1 MATSTTNSVAPT
13 HRAAVLGHPIAH
25 SLSPVLHAAAYRALG
40 LDRLGWQY
48 TAVDMTSPAL
58 PDFIDSLGAEWA
70 GLSLTMPL
78 KESVLPLLD
87 EVEPDAAAVRA
98 VNTVV
103 FDGANVFDGAKRR
116 GYNTDITGLV
126 GIVSQAG
133 VTGGTATVLGAGATA
148 RSAVAALARCGVRH
162 VVAVARRREAA
173 QEIVDLAA
181 TFDTS
186 AVVGGWPAND
196 RDLSSD
202 VVINTVAAGAVSSLA
217 PPAAPA
223 LLVDVLYDPWP
234 TPLATVWDKAGGR
247 VIGGLDLLVRQ
258 AVEQVAL
265 MTGRRPDMDAMRTA
279 GLAALDARAG
289 A

>member
-1 MATSTTNSVAPT
+1 MAASTTGSVAPT

-25 SLSPVLHAAAYRALG
+25 SLSPALHAAAYRDLG
-40 LDRLGWQY
+40 LDLLGWQY
-48 TAVDMTSPAL
+48 TAVDMTASAL
-58 PDFIDSLGAEWA
+58 PDFIDSLGAEWV

-103 FDGANVFDGAKRR
+103 FDGATRR

-126 GIVSQAG
+126 DIVSEAG

-148 RSAVAALARCGVRH
+148 RSTAAALARCGVRQ
-162 VVAVARRREAA
+162 VVSVARRREAA
-173 QEIVDLAA
+173 QEIVHLAA
-181 TFDTS
+181 AFEMT
-186 AVVGGWPAND
+186 AVVGGWPATD

-202 VVINTVAAGAVSSLA
+202 VVINTVPADAVLSVA
-217 PPAAPA
+217 PPAAPG
-223 LLVDVLYDPWP
+223 LLIDVLYDPWP
-234 TPLATVWDKAGGR
+234 TPLAAVWDKAGGR
-247 VIGGLDLLVRQ
+247 VVGGLDLLVRQ
-258 AVEQVAL
+258 AVEQVVL
-265 MTGRRPDMDAMRTA
+265 MTGRRPDMDAMRTV

>member
-1 MATSTTNSVAPT
+1 MATSTTSSVAPT

-25 SLSPVLHAAAYRALG
+25 SLSPVLHAAAYHDLG

-48 TAVDMTSPAL
+48 TAVDVTSAAL
-58 PDFIDSLGAEWA
+58 ADFIDSLDAEWA

-78 KESVLPLLD
+78 KESAIPLLD

-103 FDGANVFDGAKRR
+103 FDGAKRR

-126 GIVSQAG
+126 GIVSDAG
-133 VTGGTATVLGAGATA
+133 VTAGTATVLGAGATA
-148 RSAVAALARCGVRH
+148 RSAVAALARCGVRE

-181 TFDTS
+181 TFDMS
-186 AVVGGWPAND
+186 AVVGGWPATD
-196 RDLSSD
+196 RELSSD
-202 VVINTVAAGAVSSLA
+202 VVINTVPADVVSNLA
-217 PPAAPA
+217 PPAAPG

-234 TPLATVWDKAGGR
+234 TPLAAVWDEAGGR
-247 VIGGLDLLVRQ
+247 VVGGLDLLVRQ

-265 MTGRRPDMDAMRTA
+265 MTGRRPDMDAMRHA